1 MAGTEELGD
10 MGDAMRSIAAQAQ
23 ELWGRFAEEVDLERR
38 MRETPMAVLA
48 VAAATGFVLGGGLW
62 PVLRPFVKA
71 AARAAASPTNLLA
84 LGAALG
90 ALRVSG
96 AGVGAG
102 DVATA
107 PSPAGGSGA
116 H

>member
-1 MAGTEELGD
+1 MSGTEELGD
-10 MGDAMRSIAAQAQ
+10 MGDAVRSVAAQAQ
-23 ELWGRFAEEVDLERR
+23 ELWERFAEEVDLERR
-38 MRETPMAVLA
+38 MRETPMTVLA

-71 AARAAASPTNLLA
+71 AARAAAA

-90 ALRVSG
+90 ALRASG

-102 DVATA
+102 EVATA
-107 PSPAGGSGA
+107 PPAGGSGA